1 MGLRALQHHLLSA
14 AVVAAAAAHNS
25 VLPRAVI
32 EWKETTGIAS
42 CGSSDWTA
50 FRSDPFGGGM
60 DGKCA
65 LFPTGAAVQHT
76 VDACK
81 SLCAPAAH
89 RVAGKTAA
97 PVLAMRQ
104 RGGTEGQN
112 VLRLSSQAAPGLVD
126 QGDDA
131 AAARVRV

>member
-1 MGLRALQHHLLSA
+1 MARCVEL
-14 AVVAAAAAHNS
+14 
-25 VLPRAVI
+25 
-32 EWKETTGIAS
+32 AS
-42 CGSSDWTA
+42 K
-50 FRSDPFGGGM
+50 RP
-60 DGKCA
+60 
-65 LFPTGAAVQHT
+65 VQ
-76 VDACK
+76 VGVK
-81 SLCAPAAH
+81 LCAPAAH